1 MYMDNGRLPGTDE
14 QAEKDAFAKKVYKL
28 MLAKGMNQ
36 SELARAAGL
45 ERNRI
50 SAYVRGVAFPTGLS
64 LTKLAGAL
72 GVKPGELLPDERLS
86 DSPPPVKVVF
96 SADHQ
101 KVRITVDTWLPTAI
115 GTEIIKQIGE
125 HAIAHGE

>member
-1 MYMDNGRLPGTDE
+1 MNMDSGRLPGPDE
-14 QAEKDAFAKKVYKL
+14 QTEKDVFAKKVYRL

-45 ERNRI
+45 ERNRV
-50 SAYVRGVAFPTGLS
+50 SAYVRGLAFPTGL
-64 LTKLAGAL
+64 KLAKLAQAL
-72 GVKPGELLPDERLS
+72 GVKPGDLLPDERLS

-101 KVRITVDTWLPTAI
+101 RVRITVDTWLPTAV
-115 GTEIIKQIGE
+115 GTEIIRQIGE